1 MSSWRRRIALGDW
14 TASKSWETWSTSI
27 REYHTSRNR
36 IWAKFSISVRYM
48 CAHRRTAVRTD
59 RMPNP
64 FSRAA
69 TATLAAS
76 RFTSQSNDAGSV
88 SSKSFTSKTSRRS
101 GAANMPKFTRC
112 ASPQHCTRMSVV
124 GR

>member
-1 MSSWRRRIALGDW
+1 MGDW
-14 TASKSWETWSTSI
+14 TASKSWTTWSTSI
-27 REYHTSRNR
+27 REYQTSMNG

-59 RMPNP
+59 RAGKP

-76 RFTSQSNDAGSV
+76 RLTSQSNEAGSV
-88 SSKSFTSKTSRRS
+88 SSKSFTSNTSRRS
-101 GAANMPKFTRC
+101 GAANMPKFSRC
-112 ASPQHCTRMSVV
+112 ASPQHCTRMSVL

>member
-1 MSSWRRRIALGDW
+1 M
-14 TASKSWETWSTSI
+14 
-27 REYHTSRNR
+27 SRNR

-48 CAHRRTAVRTD
+48 CAHRRTAVRIE

-76 RFTSQSNDAGSV
+76 RFTSQSNEAGSV
-88 SSKSFTSKTSRRS
+88 SSKSFTSNTSRRS
-101 GAANMPKFTRC
+101 GAANMPKFSRC